1 MECLAY
7 GDLLYITGNI
17 IQCSVII
24 SMGKD
29 SEKEWMY
36 IYVCVCVWIT
46 WLYTRN
52 QQNTTNHSTPKTNK
66 QTHIKKNKDSLLVK
80 AGSSD
85 QLPHNSDK
93 LGKT

>member
-36 IYVCVCVWIT
+36 IYVCVC
-46 WLYTRN
+46 L
-52 QQNTTNHSTPKTNK
+52 NHLAVHPKPTEHYKSLHSKNK